1 MSDRGRETKPNRSNC
16 SRDDDYTP
24 KEIKYDS
31 TSSNKDVPWKTNK

>member
-1 MSDRGRETKPNRSNC
+1 MPDRGRETKPNRSNC

-31 TSSNKDVPWKTNK
+31 TSSITIEYIGNN